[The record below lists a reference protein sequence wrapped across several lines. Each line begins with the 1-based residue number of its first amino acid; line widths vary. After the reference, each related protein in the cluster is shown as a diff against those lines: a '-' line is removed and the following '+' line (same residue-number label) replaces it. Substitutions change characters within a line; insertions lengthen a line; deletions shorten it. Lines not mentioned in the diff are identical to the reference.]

1 MKMLLAVM
9 AAAFAPAAV
18 AAPEFKFDAAKK
30 VVAEDKAIETEAP
43 GYAAP
48 CLADIDG
55 DSVPDLL
62 VGQFNDGKIA
72 VYKGVKSEDGKLTF
86 GKRQWL
92 QAGGED
98 AVVPGVW

>member
-1 MKMLLAVM
+1 MVHSVLLAC
-9 AAAFAPAAV
+9 AAATPAL
-18 AAPEFKFDAAKK
+18 AAADAAFDAPRKLEAGG
-30 VVAEDKAIETEAP
+30 KAIEVEAP

-72 VYKGVKSEDGKLTF
+72 VHKGSRGKDGKLVF
-86 GKRQWL
+86 AERKWL
-92 QAGGED
+92 MAGGEV